1 MRCVHRER
9 NARIAQTPGRSQRH
23 RAHPYLFVPSGHQEW
38 LLGTPKTVR
47 VGSAGL
53 PSERAKISVPSGP
66 NVRFPPGCA
75 DPRNLAQ
82 NPWMATDG
90 HLAEFPKD
98 AFNIAVHVRTGEAAW
113 SELTLPIPAFTWVV
127 GDRRPKPGPWGDP
140 AADGAHPPSSPEW
153 NPGRQTG
160 REKAGA
166 W

>member
-1 MRCVHRER
+1 MNKMDTNKNKKKPRKINYYNPVKGFSKGTKQGIIVCSV
-9 NARIAQTPGRSQRH
+9 
-23 RAHPYLFVPSGHQEW
+23 
-38 LLGTPKTVR
+38 LLAILIGLTTFSYVLPGTPKAVCA
-47 VGSAGL
+47 GSAGL

-127 GDRRPKPGPWGDP
+127 GDRRPKPGP
-140 AADGAHPPSSPEW
+140 
-153 NPGRQTG
+153 
-160 REKAGA
+160 
-166 W
+166 